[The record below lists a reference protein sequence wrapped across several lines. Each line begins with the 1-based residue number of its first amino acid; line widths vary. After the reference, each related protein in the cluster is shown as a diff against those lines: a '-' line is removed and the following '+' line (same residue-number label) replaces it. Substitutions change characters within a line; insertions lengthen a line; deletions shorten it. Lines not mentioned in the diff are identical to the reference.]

1 MGSKTVSIPAGM
13 VFRKFYCHKC
23 GQKLQRAARTF
34 TVRPGDPD
42 YKKYA
47 IHKNGLRI
55 TFFPG
60 DVQVTEYDFCCPDC
74 HHVTGYREQQIIAHI
89 QKKVGAR
96 VLSQS
101 EILTW
106 KDSAEVA
113 VDRKK
118 RIGKL
123 LWWGFLIL
131 WIAVFALLAK

>member
-74 HHVTGYREQQIIAHI
+74 HHVTGYREQQIKQCELQRSILERVREAVAAQLP
-89 QKKVGAR
+89 QKTRLYTTLCLCTAAG
-96 VLSQS
+96 LL
-101 EILTW
+101 I
-106 KDSAEVA
+106 
-113 VDRKK
+113 
-118 RIGKL
+118 L
-123 LWWGFLIL
+123 LW
-131 WIAVFALLAK
+131 